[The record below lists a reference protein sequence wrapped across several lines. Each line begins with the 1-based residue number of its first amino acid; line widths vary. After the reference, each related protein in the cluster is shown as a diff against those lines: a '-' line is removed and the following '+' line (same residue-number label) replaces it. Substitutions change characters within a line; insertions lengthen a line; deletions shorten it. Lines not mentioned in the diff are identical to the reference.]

1 MSPIIDLTGSDCDSD
16 FYEELYSEDVD
27 ETPEEVHHAT
37 LADNIQA
44 LGGESYPMYT
54 C

>member
-1 MSPIIDLTGSDCDSD
+1 MSPIIDLTGSDCESD
-16 FYEELYSEDVD
+16 YFEELDSVEYD
-27 ETPEEVHHAT
+27 EEEVHHAT

-44 LGGESYPMYT
+44 LGGESYPMHT